1 MKAFITAYQKNCAF
15 CGKPFPLDRHHL
27 VFGRGKRPLAD
38 EDGLV
43 IPVRKNCHNIG
54 PITGRIHDNPMAEKL
69 SKMLGQLAYEKS
81 QVAAGLSEEDAREK
95 FRRRYGESYL

>member
-15 CGKPFPLDRHHL
+15 CGKPTGTKHHL
-27 VFGRGKRPLAD
+27 VFGRGRRPLAD

-43 IPVRKNCHNIG
+43 LPSCDRCHNMG
-54 PITGRIHDNPMAEKL
+54 PISERIHDNAMAEKL
-69 SKMLGQLAYEKS
+69 SKMLGQLAYEKA
-81 QVAAGLSEEDAREK
+81 QVATGLSEEDAREK